1 MDSLA
6 SQSAAAACSV
16 HKFGGSSLAD
26 AGCIRR
32 VADLLLADQSTR
44 QVVVTSA
51 MLGTTDALVALDRAA
66 TSGADW
72 AQGLA
77 AIRTRHRDTA
87 SALLQHPEQAL
98 AQVDALCDELG
109 VLLQAAALLRQP
121 GPTALARI
129 SGMGELLSTSLL
141 NAHLRERGADYALL
155 DARIVLQVRHT
166 ELGAVVDRD
175 ASTRQLAE
183 WRQQHPNAR
192 INVTGFIAS
201 DESGLPTTLG
211 RNGSDYSAAI
221 FASLFDADVLHIWSD
236 VDGVLSADPRLVPEA
251 VPIAAMSY
259 REACE
264 LAYFGAKV
272 IHPQALAP
280 AIANNL
286 PIRMRNTFRPKH
298 PGTRID
304 AEGDPVG
311 TGPVKG
317 LTLNHGL
324 ALVCLEG
331 AGLIGVPG
339 TAERTFGALRTAG
352 VSVVMIS
359 QGSSEHSIC
368 CVVHAD
374 QAESARAA
382 LATAFDRELAGG
394 QVHGVTA
401 FTGISVLAAVGD
413 GMAGT
418 PGVAARLFDALA
430 RAQVNVRAI
439 AQGASERNISV
450 ALSNDDA
457 IRALRAAHAAFWLSP
472 QTLALAVIGVGKV
485 GAALLDQLEAAMPRL
500 RRDANVDLRLRVLAT
515 SSRIW
520 TLDHGDGSSWRER
533 CQGAS
538 NPADLDAI
546 APHLHATHLP
556 HKVIIDCSASDAV
569 ASHYPQWLAAGIHV
583 ITPNKQ
589 AGAGPLERHEAIR
602 AACEKSGARFRFEAT
617 VCAGLPVISTLRDL
631 LDTGDSLIAID
642 GIFSGT
648 LAWLFN
654 RFDGSQPFSDLVRQ
668 AHALGYT
675 EPDPRDDLSG
685 TDVARKL
692 VILAR
697 EAGML
702 LSLADVQVQS
712 LVPDRLRGADR
723 DAFMSGLDALDTP
736 MQAALDHAR
745 SHDGVLRY
753 IARLDSEG
761 RASVALQTIPA
772 DHAFAHLHLTD
783 NCVSFTT
790 RRYCDNMLVV
800 QGPGAGPE
808 VTAAGVFS
816 DLLRLAAALGAR
828 L

>member
-6 SQSAAAACSV
+6 APPAALACRA

-26 AGCIRR
+26 SDCIRR
-32 VADLLLADQSTR
+32 VADLLLADDSPR

-51 MLGTTDALVALDRAA
+51 MQGTTDALVALGHAA
-66 TSGADW
+66 TSGGDW
-72 AQGLA
+72 EPGLR
-77 AIRTRHRDTA
+77 AIRARHLETA
-87 SALLQHPEQAL
+87 KALLQRPEPAL
-98 AQVDALCDELG
+98 ARIDALCDELDE
-109 VLLQAAALLRQP
+109 LLRAAALLRQP

-129 SGMGELLSTSLL
+129 HGMGELLSTGLL
-141 NAHLRERGADYALL
+141 NACLRERGGDYALL
-155 DARIVLQVRHT
+155 DARQVLRVRHT
-166 ELGAVVDRD
+166 ELGAVLDHA
-175 ASTRQLAE
+175 ASARLLAD
-183 WRQQHPNAR
+183 WLAR
-192 INVTGFIAS
+192 NPLPHVNVTGFIAG
-201 DESGLPTTLG
+201 DECGLPTTLG

-221 FASLFDADVLHIWSD
+221 FAGLFDAAELHIWSD

-251 VPIAAMSY
+251 VPLPAMSY
-259 REACE
+259 SEACE

-272 IHPQALAP
+272 IHPQALTP
-280 AIANNL
+280 AIARGL
-286 PIRMRNTFRPKH
+286 PIRMRNTFDVGH

-304 AEGDPVG
+304 THGDPG
-311 TGPVKG
+311 AGPVKG
-317 LTLNHGL
+317 LTLNRDL

-339 TAERTFGALRTAG
+339 TAERTFGALRAAG

-368 CVVHAD
+368 CVVHAE
-374 QAESARAA
+374 QAEVARVA
-382 LATAFDRELAGG
+382 LTSAFDRELAGG

-401 FTGISVLAAVGD
+401 GAGICVLAAVGD

-430 RAQVNVRAI
+430 RARVNVRAI

-450 ALSNDDA
+450 ALNEADA
-457 IRALRAAHAAFWLSP
+457 TRALRAVHAAFWLSP
-472 QTLALAVIGVGKV
+472 QTLALAVVGPGKV
-485 GAALLDQLEAAMPRL
+485 GGALLDQLEAAAPRL
-500 RRDANVDLRLRVLAT
+500 CRDANLDLRLRALAT
-515 SSRIW
+515 RSRLWAI
-520 TLDHGDGSSWRER
+520 DHGDGSGWRER
-533 CQGAS
+533 MQGESA
-538 NPADLDAI
+538 PADLDAI
-546 APHLHATHLP
+546 VSHLEATHLP
-556 HKVIIDCSASDAV
+556 HKVILDCSASDAV
-569 ASHYPQWLAAGIHV
+569 ASRYPQWLAAGIHV

-589 AGAGPLERHEAIR
+589 AGAGPLDRYHAIR
-602 AACEKSGARFRFEAT
+602 AACAHGGARFRYEAT

-631 LDTGDSLIAID
+631 LDTGDQLIAID

-654 RFDGSQPFSDLVRQ
+654 KYDGSQPFSELVRQ

-697 EAGML
+697 EAGMP
-702 LSLADVQVQS
+702 LSLDDVQVQS
-712 LVPDRLRGADR
+712 LVPETLRGADR
-723 DAFMSGLDALDTP
+723 ETFMAGLDALNAP
-736 MQAALDHAR
+736 MREALELAR
-745 SHDGVLRY
+745 AQGGALRY
-753 IARLDSEG
+753 IARLDQSG
-761 RASVALQTIPA
+761 HASVALQAIPS
-772 DHAFAHLHLTD
+772 DHAFAHLRLTD

-790 RRYCDNMLVV
+790 RRYHDNPLVV

-816 DLLRLAAALGAR
+816 DLLRLAASLGAR